1 MVRRTSILAILP
13 LLALMAVP
21 SLVMALTPEEAARKV
36 AETYGV
42 EVLRVR
48 EVEDGGRR
56 LYAVTVMLPGGNRN
70 DAFQVGTLMVDADTG
85 EPVPRL
91 RHRASGYEL
100 PPPPTGSV
108 PEPTADRL
116 RERTFGRQ

>member
-1 MVRRTSILAILP
+1 MVRGTAIRALFG
-13 LLALMAVP
+13 LLVLVAVP
-21 SLVMALTPEEAARKV
+21 STARALTAEEAARKV

-48 EVEDGGRR
+48 EVEEDGRR
-56 LYAVTVMLPGGNRN
+56 LYLLTVMLPGGDRN
-70 DAFQVGTLMVDADTG
+70 DAFQVGTLTVDADTG

-91 RHRASGYEL
+91 RHRPDGYEL
-100 PPPPTGSV
+100 PPPPAGTA

-116 RERTFGRQ
+116 RERTFGRH